1 MILNYI
7 KYTFDMG
14 HLENKVVCITG
25 ADGGIG
31 REITKKFAKEKANLI
46 LCGLAETIEFNE
58 FIHSLRIEYGIEVYP
73 LYFDLSD
80 EEAIKNGLKDIK
92 ALKLK
97 INILINNAGMPH
109 LAILPFTKMADVR
122 KVFQVNYFA
131 QLQITQGL
139 LGCMAK
145 DGESVILNAASI
157 AGIDGDMG
165 NCVYGATKA
174 SMILF
179 TKVLAKELSSSK
191 IRVNAVAPGL
201 TDTGFALAMGDKAKA
216 SMEEISLMHRLAT
229 PEEIANMYYF
239 LASKEASFINGQV
252 IRVDGGV
259 K

>member
-1 MILNYI
+1 MG
-7 KYTFDMG
+7 KYS
-14 HLENKVVCITG
+14 EKVVCITG

-31 REITKKFAKEKANLI
+31 REITKKFAAEGATLI
-46 LCGLAETIEFNE
+46 LTSIADSPAFAKFVSELKNN
-58 FIHSLRIEYGIEVYP
+58 YGVEVHP
-73 LYFDLSD
+73 FFFDMTD
-80 EEAIKNGLKDIK
+80 EEAIKNGLKEIK

-109 LAILPFTKMADVR
+109 LSILPFTKMSDVK

-131 QLQITQGL
+131 QLQITQSL
-139 LGCMAK
+139 LSSIVK
-145 DGESVILNAASI
+145 DGSGCILNAASI

-165 NCVYGATKA
+165 NAVYGATKA

-179 TKVLAKELSSSK
+179 TKVLSKELATSK

-201 TDTGFALAMGDKAKA
+201 TSTPFADAMGDKAKA
-216 SMEEISLMHRLAT
+216 SMEQISSMGRLAT
-229 PEEIANMYYF
+229 PTEIANAYYF
-239 LASKEASFINGQV
+239 LASEEAAFINGQV

>member
-1 MILNYI
+1 
-7 KYTFDMG
+7 MG
-14 HLENKVVCITG
+14 KFSNKIVCITG

-31 REITKKFAKEKANLI
+31 RVIIQKFAEEGADLI
-46 LCGLAETIEFNE
+46 TCSLEETPQYVE
-58 FIHSLRIEYGIEVYP
+58 FIEKLKSEYSINIHP
-73 LYFDLSD
+73 FYFDFTD
-80 EEAIKNGLKDIK
+80 TDAIKKGLLEIK
-92 ALKLK
+92 KLRLK

-109 LAILPFTKMADVR
+109 LAILPFTKMSDVQ

-139 LGCMAK
+139 LGSILR

-157 AGIDGDMG
+157 AGIDGDIG

-179 TKVLAKELSSSK
+179 TKVLSKELASSK

-201 TDTGFALAMGDKAKA
+201 THTGFADAMGDKAKA
-216 SMEEISLMHRLAT
+216 SMEEISTMHRLAT
-229 PEEIANMYYF
+229 PEEIANVYFF
-239 LASKEASFINGQV
+239 LATNEASFINGQV

>member
-1 MILNYI
+1 
-7 KYTFDMG
+7 MG
-14 HLENKVVCITG
+14 KFTDKVVCITG

-31 REITKKFAKEKANLI
+31 REITKKFAAEGATLI
-46 LCGLAETIEFNE
+46 LTSMANSEPFAQFVADLKN
-58 FIHSLRIEYGIEVYP
+58 EYGVEVHP
-73 LYFDLSD
+73 FFFDLLD
-80 EEAIKNGLKDIK
+80 EEAIKVGLKEIK

-97 INILINNAGMPH
+97 INVLVNNAGMPH
-109 LAILPFTKMADVR
+109 LAILPFTKMTDVR

-139 LGCMAK
+139 LGAIAK

-165 NCVYGATKA
+165 NAVYGATKA
-174 SMILF
+174 SMILL
-179 TKVLAKELSSSK
+179 TKVLSKELATSK

-201 TDTGFALAMGDKAKA
+201 TSTPFADAMGDKAKA
-216 SMEEISLMHRLAT
+216 SMEQISTMGRMAT
-229 PEEIANMYYF
+229 PQEIANTYYF
-239 LASKEASFINGQV
+239 LATNDASFINGQV